1 MCRKEIEMPMMS
13 VSRHHSSSRPCPPR
27 RWLAVAI
34 ILTIPCLAAGASGYE
49 GEFIPFPEVTIH
61 YNNKDVPNLK
71 QHGSAPL
78 VDFFYSAKHDR
89 WRLLGEFLV
98 SDDERDLER
107 LLVGRVTASGSQ
119 LWLGRN
125 HSDLDQWNRL
135 FHRVTYLQT
144 TIHRPGI
151 IEFEDEGGILPA
163 HITGLSMENSW
174 SRGETDLDYRI
185 TLGLSPILK
194 QQQLVPYDILK
205 VNSDSHRLALTALVS
220 DQSMGGSFKD
230 SGLFLGHAII
240 SSQGNSLSKIKQTVL
255 GAYTNL
261 GLESNL
267 LLRTSVFYVVDDV
280 DLLNGSYKNSSFAY
294 AYLQP
299 EYNFDSTWTLY
310 GRVELNSGAKDDL
323 YVQQI
328 PAFVRQR
335 ALIGARYQM
344 RSSQV
349 LKFEI
354 AELQQFGQR
363 FQAVEM
369 QWSAAIQ

>member
-1 MCRKEIEMPMMS
+1 M
-13 VSRHHSSSRPCPPR
+13 
-27 RWLAVAI
+27 
-34 ILTIPCLAAGASGYE
+34 LTIPCLAAGASGYE

-78 VDFFYSAKHDR
+78 VDFFYTARYYR
-89 WRLLGEFLV
+89 WRLLSEFLV

-107 LLVGRVTASGSQ
+107 LIVGRVSPSGGQ
-119 LWLGRN
+119 VWLGRN

-135 FHRVTYLQT
+135 FHRETYLQT

-163 HITGLSMENSW
+163 HITGLSMEDTWNL
-174 SRGETDLDYRI
+174 GDNDLNYRF
-185 TLGLSPILK
+185 TLGLGPILK
-194 QQQLVPYDILK
+194 QQHLVPYDLLK
-205 VNSDSHRLALTALVS
+205 FNSDSHRLAFTALVS
-220 DQSMGGSFKD
+220 DQSARDSFKD

-240 SSQGNSLSKIKQTVL
+240 PSQANSLSKIKQTVL
-255 GAYTNL
+255 GAYTNV
-261 GLESNL
+261 GLETNL

-280 DLLNGSYKNSSFAY
+280 ELLNGSYKKSSFAY

-299 EYNFDSTWTLY
+299 EYNLDSTWTLY
-310 GRVELNSGAKDDL
+310 GRVELNSGAEDDL

-328 PAFVRQR
+328 PAFIRQR

-344 RSSQV
+344 RNSQV
-349 LKFEI
+349 IKFEI